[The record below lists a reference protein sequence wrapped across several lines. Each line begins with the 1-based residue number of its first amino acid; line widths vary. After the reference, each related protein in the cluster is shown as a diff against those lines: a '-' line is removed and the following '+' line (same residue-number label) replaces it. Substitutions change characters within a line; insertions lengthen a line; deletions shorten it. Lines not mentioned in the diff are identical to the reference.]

1 MTSKSCLNCTFLCH
15 HENGSP
21 VSWTKDNRDGKTS
34 QWLAI
39 GAKCFC
45 RQWEKRHD
53 ASGMDAAIS
62 LMKITGIDDNSR
74 FRRVEDANGKW
85 LDLSSHSCELH
96 HPFDAASSKP
106 LETIKE
112 EEDERRKEKKEDRKF
127 WIKTVVAIIA
137 TIIATTIATIIL
149 AI

>member
-1 MTSKSCLNCTFLCH
+1 MTKKYCINCTFLCH

-21 VSWTKDNRDGKTS
+21 VSCTENIRNGKTKYPGIGLDCFRDEWRRKKDS
-34 QWLAI
+34 DLA
-39 GAKCFC
+39 
-45 RQWEKRHD
+45 RYMRY
-53 ASGMDAAIS
+53 
-62 LMKITGIDDNSR
+62 ITYFSVPKKGIV
-74 FRRVEDANGKW
+74 VEGANGRPIYM
-85 LDLSSHSCELH
+85 SSYYCKLH

-137 TIIATTIATIIL
+137 TTIATIIL